1 MTYQFPVKDV
11 HFLLNHSADFD
22 AVRET
27 GAFEDLSDDFI
38 GAVLEEAGKFGNDIL
53 APLNW
58 TSDQQGARLENG
70 KVFTTPGFKEAYS
83 QYVEAGWNS
92 MAFPEEWGGQGLPNS
107 LTLAVSDALL
117 GGCLSF
123 TMGTMLTTAA
133 VKALL
138 AFGSDEQKRIFA
150 PKMVTGEWSG
160 TMNLSEPQAGSDLA
174 TIKTKATPNGDGT
187 YNIKGQKIW
196 ISYGDHDMVDNIA
209 HLVLARLPD
218 APEGTRGISM
228 FLVPKFRVDDEG
240 TIGQSNDVKIVS
252 IEEKLGQHGSPTCV
266 MAYGDNDE
274 CIGTLVGNENEGL
287 KNMFVMMNAARID
300 VGMQAASVAEA
311 AFQKSLAYALDRP
324 QGREFGVK
332 SGPATE
338 IWNHPDV
345 RRNLYTMKALTDAS
359 KAICFANMVA
369 YDVARRSPDPEV
381 RAAAKER
388 EELLT
393 PLSKA
398 FGSDRG
404 METTNIG
411 VQIHGGMGFVEET
424 GAAQYFRDVR
434 ICAIYEGT
442 NGIQGIDLIGR
453 KLGMGSGKLAF
464 DMIEE
469 ISQNA
474 DALEA
479 SGHDDLVRA
488 GGVLRREAES
498 VRENTEWLLSAM
510 ASDPENGLAGGTPY
524 LDQFGY
530 VAGGHFLL
538 KGALSALKAK
548 ETDPAEAD
556 YFDSRIHIASFYADN
571 LLPRAAG
578 LAPAVRAGKETVA
591 RLEPSLLSA

>member
-1 MTYQFPVKDV
+1 MAYQFPVKDV
-11 HFLLNHSADFD
+11 HYLLNHAAGFD
-22 AVRET
+22 AVRAT
-27 GAFEDLSDDFI
+27 GAFEDLSDDFV
-38 GAVLEEAGKFGNDIL
+38 GAVLEEAGKFANDIL

-92 MAFPEEWGGQGLPNS
+92 VAFPEEWGGQGLPNA
-107 LTLAVSDALL
+107 LALSVCDAMQ
-117 GGCLSF
+117 GACISF
-123 TMGTMLTTAA
+123 AMGTMLTTAA

-138 AFGSDEQKRIFA
+138 AFGSDEQKRLYLA
-150 PKMVTGEWSG
+150 KLTTAEWSG

-196 ISYGDHDMVDNIA
+196 ISYGDHDMAENIV

-228 FLVPKFRVDDEG
+228 FLVPKFRVDAEG
-240 TIGQSNDVKIVS
+240 NIGRQNDVKIVS

-274 CIGTLVGNENEGL
+274 CVGTLVGKENEGL

-300 VGMQAASVAEA
+300 VGMQAAAVGEA
-311 AFQKSLAYALDRP
+311 AFQKALQYALDRP
-324 QGREFGVK
+324 QGRQFGVK
-332 SGPATE
+332 TGPATE

-359 KAICFANMVA
+359 KAICLANMVA
-369 YDVARRSPDPEV
+369 YDVARRSPDEAT
-381 RAAAKER
+381 RTAAKER

-398 FGSDRG
+398 FSSDRAL
-404 METTNIG
+404 ETTNIG
-411 VQIHGGMGFVEET
+411 IQIHGGMGFVEET
-424 GAAQYFRDVR
+424 GAAQFFRDAR
-434 ICAIYEGT
+434 ICTIYEGT

-453 KLGMGSGKLAF
+453 KLGMGEGKLAY
-464 DMIEE
+464 DLIDEMME
-469 ISQNA
+469 SA
-474 DALEA
+474 AALEA
-479 SGHDDLVRA
+479 SGHADLARA
-488 GGVLRREAES
+488 AGVLRREAES
-498 VRENTEWLLSAM
+498 LRQNTDWLVEVM
-510 ASDPENGLAGGTPY
+510 KTEPEAGLAGGTPY
-524 LDQFGY
+524 LEQFGY
-530 VAGGHFLL
+530 IAGGHYLL

-548 ETDPAEAD
+548 EENAAEAD
-556 YFDSRIHIASFYADN
+556 YYDSRIKIATFYADN

-578 LAPAVRAGKETVA
+578 FAPAVRAGKDTVA
-591 RLEPSLLSA
+591 PMEPSLLSA